1 MDAEL
6 LTRVQIQQ
14 IEREMRRIHLAER
27 ALTPHRRVPTAGGPP
42 AAPKRPS
49 GFLRALRPTV

>member
-6 LTRVQIQQ
+6 LSRTQILE

-27 ALTPHRRVPTAGGPP
+27 ALAPRRRVPAGAGPP

-49 GFLRALRPTV
+49 GFLRPLRPTV